1 MSSKPDSHI
10 YVKTFGCGQLRS
22 KVSEQ
27 SIEPL
32 IWTKD
37 EKKTLLLSETKKQ
50 WQPLTQKSYFLVST
64 ILASGALIGIL
75 QVYLERSNR
84 DTGILFAPRINDL
97 PLSQTFCYL
106 YLPTIVA
113 LVLSFVWTWID
124 LDIKR
129 LEPFVQLSR
138 LGGALGKDSVLLHY
152 PFDFVAFVPFAAM
165 RKRHWPV
172 FSASLAVVLIFWGL
186 TPLQSSIFATK
197 MVDKVLEV
205 PAVLSTTYLSLND
218 QKTTLT
224 GLYAQSVYN
233 IAWLNE
239 NLPPFMDR
247 QVDINCEEV
256 GRNMYNSWGCHY
268 DNYYMN
274 LDATLLEQDQY
285 STMYVGYWY
294 EESMDSYLLGQCP
307 KEANQTFL
315 VRWLSGE
322 SIGPVDETNPQNV
335 NTTLWCRP
343 TYYQQE
349 VRATVVPPEMHVLDI
364 VPVGPKQPLPGDLI
378 NITDFEWSMSQGYEK
393 NNNRGSYPTS
403 SWPDPKERLQSNFPK
418 FVWSDYL
425 PNLATFAL
433 GAYQR
438 PLADYLDAETLRN
451 SYQAA
456 YHLLLA
462 RKLADIL
469 SSDLSHTETVLATRQ
484 YQTQTVIMV
493 STFVYIVEGLLA
505 STTIIAL
512 LIFIMPSW
520 RKTNLVSEPSSIA
533 SLMTLTGN
541 DQRIIKATSEKDCA
555 TTRELEN
562 LFQDAT
568 FHLQPAN
575 DSQESTLS
583 YLGPDPQILPSDK
596 ANTKSL
602 PLLPIELSW
611 IFGVAFL
618 MLQGSVMAAMAYTYI
633 RAQLQDGL
641 PLPSKSLFANQIVI
655 KYLPMVL
662 FATASCDDPSAEDQT
677 HLLGL
682 DLLHHDVPG
691 ERSFCSI
698 QQFALP
704 INGSGIPHSY
714 TNTTY
719 DHFYIAMSN
728 LTAGTPLPAWTDETF
743 FYVPFQGSEGRNAS
757 ATLYRAITPAVSA
770 SLHCF
775 PMYQRLSGKHL
786 TWDIPAGSPSCDLSS
801 LQTYETFESQIPEA
815 IEYLTFMNTVTSDN
829 HVPDCELTVLA
840 GWCRSSME
848 FSHQPVNASW
858 IGCQPQLHVELREVV
873 VDTQGFVQSS
883 KPINDT
889 MSHDNQLLQD
899 GSKDIFDAF
908 HALLALS
915 VTPKYPYVSTSPYH
929 NDSYPSDFLNY
940 LMAQKLNSSATLDP
954 HLPPPSFNTTA
965 PIMEALYTRMFAIV
979 LGSRINDILRP
990 TNRATVVAGFVLLP
1004 EARVLVSS
1012 PMFILSVTI
1021 LGVYILFTIML
1032 YIRRPWRILP
1042 RMPTTIIS
1050 QIPFFAAS
1058 HVLQDLRVM
1067 ADTCKSEQSASVRG
1081 LRQRYGYGRF
1091 IGTDGKAHI
1100 GIEREPLVQILT
1112 KNDLRLMQK
1121 DTSSLVRSE
1130 MR

>member
-1 MSSKPDSHI
+1 
-10 YVKTFGCGQLRS
+10 
-22 KVSEQ
+22 
-27 SIEPL
+27 
-32 IWTKD
+32 
-37 EKKTLLLSETKKQ
+37 
-50 WQPLTQKSYFLVST
+50 
-64 ILASGALIGIL
+64 
-75 QVYLERSNR
+75 
-84 DTGILFAPRINDL
+84 
-97 PLSQTFCYL
+97 
-106 YLPTIVA
+106 
-113 LVLSFVWTWID
+113 
-124 LDIKR
+124 
-129 LEPFVQLSR
+129 
-138 LGGALGKDSVLLHY
+138 
-152 PFDFVAFVPFAAM
+152 
-165 RKRHWPV
+165 
-172 FSASLAVVLIFWGL
+172 
-186 TPLQSSIFATK
+186 

-239 NLPPFMDR
+239 SLPPFMDR

-418 FVWSDYL
+418 LVWSDYL

-456 YHLLLA
+456 YRLLLA

-512 LIFIMPSW
+512 LIFIIPSW

-655 KYLPMVL
+655 KYLPMVVGAFFEPIFTWLTRTLCMLQPYEQLRRGDSAPSRSVDATYSSLPPQAVMFRALRTRHISLASICCIMTFLANVVSVAFSSLLYEHTVL
-662 FATASCDDPSAEDQT
+662 FPTSRNFT
-677 HLLGL
+677 
-682 DLLHHDVPG
+682 VPY
-691 ERSFCSI
+691 
-698 QQFALP
+698 QLP

-1121 DTSSLVRSE
+1121 DTSSL
-1130 MR
+1130 